1 MQSITPCLWFDGQAL
16 EAAEFYTS
24 LFPDSSLAE
33 QHRTKSDT
41 PGGKSGSVM
50 LVTFT
55 LAGRTYQALNGGPH
69 YKFNEAISLSVSC
82 DDQAEVDHFWERLTA
97 DGGKPGKCGWLKD
110 KYGLSWQIVPKVLGQ
125 FLGGPDP
132 VKAKRA
138 MQAMLQMSK
147 LEIAGLQRA
156 YDGEPG

>member
-1 MQSITPCLWFDGQAL
+1 
-16 EAAEFYTS
+16 
-24 LFPDSSLAE
+24 
-33 QHRTKSDT
+33 
-41 PGGKSGSVM
+41 M

-55 LAGRTYQALNGGPH
+55 LAGRTYQALNAGPQ

-82 DDQAEVDHFWERLTA
+82 DDQAEVDYFWERLVS
-97 DGGKPGKCGWLKD
+97 DGGKPGRCRWLKD

-132 VKAKRA
+132 VKAKQA

-147 LEIAGLQRA
+147 LEIAALKRA
-156 YDGEPG
+156 YDGALE